1 MNKIFKLLLI
11 LVMTM
16 TITPAITSCGD
27 NDEPA
32 SANSPSYRDGIYTGQ
47 YLKFT
52 INGDSTI
59 AIKSVSLSST
69 LLSTNATTPSDS
81 SIAGSTNPEYSTTV
95 TLNGYP
101 KRKSKTKFTTKS
113 DLIGFYGTTTIN
125 GVTYDYVGE
134 FIGDPLEGYNALT
147 GYQTSK
153 LVLTLSKK

>member
-113 DLIGFYGTTTIN
+113 DLSGFYGTTTIN

-134 FIGDPLEGYNALT
+134 FIGDPLEG
-147 GYQTSK
+147 
-153 LVLTLSKK
+153 